1 MRITPDAC
9 RCLTYY
15 DRKKEMRKTELIKK
29 ISDVNDVYSFN
40 VEVFL
45 VLDSECITA
54 LEGEYATFCRDYFT
68 LLHELRDI
76 TDILLLALEA
86 DFSAWQREWSK
97 FVANNT
103 EYDKILC

>member
-29 ISDVNDVYSFN
+29 ISDVNDVYSFI

-54 LEGEYATFCRDYFT
+54 LEGSMLHFAEIT
-68 LLHELRDI
+68 LLCCMNCE
-76 TDILLLALEA
+76 ILQI
-86 DFSAWQREWSK
+86 F
-97 FVANNT
+97 
-103 EYDKILC
+103 YY